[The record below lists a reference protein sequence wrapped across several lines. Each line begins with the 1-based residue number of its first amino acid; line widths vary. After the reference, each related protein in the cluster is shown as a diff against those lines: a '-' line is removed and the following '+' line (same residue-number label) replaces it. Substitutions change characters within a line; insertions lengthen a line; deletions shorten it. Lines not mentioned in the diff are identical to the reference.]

1 MSADPCED
9 VSGGGGS
16 LTKMHSVSSG
26 KTFVTGQCEI
36 AVTSP
41 LQMSPPLFITPPV
54 DCPQQVRFLLLFER
68 KVARVRSKLKQT
80 KCTRMAR
87 NLPERNGY
95 RFIGSSSLHIH
106 ENQLASLR
114 SVHMPAPV
122 GEVAIFAS
130 VKLSSCPHCKCRRP
144 SSSPHLLTVRSNYAF
159 CCCLKGRSRECDR
172 SSSKPKALE

>member
-1 MSADPCED
+1 
-9 VSGGGGS
+9 
-16 LTKMHSVSSG
+16 MHSVSSG

-36 AVTSP
+36 VVVSP
-41 LQMSPPLFITPPV
+41 LQMSPPVIITPPV
-54 DCPQQVRFLLLFER
+54 DCPQQLRFLLLFER

-122 GEVAIFAS
+122 GDVAIFAQCEIAVVS
-130 VKLSSCPHCKCRRP
+130 QLQMSPPLFITKCTRMARNFP
-144 SSSPHLLTVRSNYAF
+144 ERNV
-159 CCCLKGRSRECDR
+159 C
-172 SSSKPKALE
+172 

>member
-26 KTFVTGQCEI
+26 KTFVTGQC
-36 AVTSP
+36 ATVVVSP
-41 LQMSPPLFITPPV
+41 LQMSPPVIITLPV
-54 DCPQQVRFLLLFER
+54 DCPQQLRFLLLFER

-122 GEVAIFAS
+122 GDVAIFAHARDES
-130 VKLSSCPHCKCRRP
+130 
-144 SSSPHLLTVRSNYAF
+144 F
-159 CCCLKGRSRECDR
+159 FQFQ
-172 SSSKPKALE
+172 

>member
-1 MSADPCED
+1 M
-9 VSGGGGS
+9 
-16 LTKMHSVSSG
+16 TKMHSVSSG

-36 AVTSP
+36 VVVSP
-41 LQMSPPLFITPPV
+41 LQMSPPVIITPPV
-54 DCPQQVRFLLLFER
+54 DCPQQLRFLLLFER

-106 ENQLASLR
+106 ENQLASRR

-144 SSSPHLLTVRSNYAF
+144 SSSPHLLTVRNNYAF

-172 SSSKPKALE
+172 SSSKPNALEWPETSRKGMATDL